1 MKIKWQH
8 ASIGLLLTILI
19 TAVLCGPIMS
29 NVEHPNYLVI
39 KKQSS
44 IEWRE
49 YAPRIIAKVTVSGAR
64 EESIAAGFRQL
75 ADYIFGGNTIAN
87 STEKGTETLIPTNQK
102 IAMTAPVEQLY
113 KENGWI
119 ISFNMPAEYSLETL
133 PKPNNPAVIIT
144 KKSAQSVIAIK
155 FSGSNSTKNIQI
167 HEEKLKTFANQN
179 DIAIN
184 GSPIYAFY
192 NPPWTLPIMRR
203 NEVMFEIESNN
214 KK

>member
-1 MKIKWQH
+1 MKIKWRH

-39 KKQSS
+39 KKHSS

-49 YAPRIIAKVTVSGAR
+49 YAPRIIATVTVTGLR
-64 EESIAAGFRQL
+64 EESIATGFRQL
-75 ADYIFGGNTIAN
+75 ADYIFGSNAVAN
-87 STEKGTETLIPTNQK
+87 STEKGTTKLTPTNQK

-113 KENGWI
+113 KENGWV
-119 ISFNMPAEYSLETL
+119 ISFNMPNEHSLETL
-133 PKPNNPAVIIT
+133 PKPNNPAVKIT
-144 KKSAQSVIAIK
+144 AKNAQSVIAIK

-167 HEEKLKTFANQN
+167 HEEKLKTFAQQN

-184 GSPIYAFY
+184 GNPIYAFY
-192 NPPWTLPIMRR
+192 NPPWTLPILRR
-203 NEVMFEIESNN
+203 NEVMFEIDGSN
-214 KK
+214 